1 MTSQQ
6 DVTERMETDPCPLLV
21 TGVAISSRVPGAT
34 ELAEETRT
42 S

>member
-1 MTSQQ
+1 MTIQQ
-6 DVTERMETDPCPLLV
+6 DVTERTETDPRPLLI
-21 TGVAISSRVPGAT
+21 TGSRSPSRVPGAT